1 MKNNKKL
8 FISIEAIMAVMVIA
22 MAFIMLKENSKKD
35 LHKISVI
42 VPNSNDNQWTA
53 FKYGLKMAAEDQDTE
68 IFFVST
74 GNISSAEE
82 ETNIIKREIENGTDA
97 LIIKPV
103 PDNKIEN
110 ILKKIENKIPVM
122 LIGTTASKNKP
133 ESMLPVTE
141 PDNYLMGKSLAEE
154 LLKDYN
160 GNITGKTLGIITE
173 TSVQE
178 DIINRINGF
187 QDVLKDKDAKIS
199 WTISGSFKEPEE
211 NTLDKQPTVDI
222 VIALDDQ
229 SLVTA
234 SGYSAA
240 NNLHGALVY
249 GIGHS
254 TEAIYYL
261 DTGIIRC
268 LVVPDEFSTG
278 YKSLTETAESLKY
291 YFRKMKDITVSYTI
305 IRRDELF
312 SQKNQEIIFT
322 MSQ

>member
-1 MKNNKKL
+1 MKKL
-8 FISIEAIMAVMVIA
+8 FYSQKLAPYVFVLPFALTVVI
-22 MAFIMLKENSKKD
+22 FWLFPI
-35 LHKISVI
+35 
-42 VPNSNDNQWTA
+42 
-53 FKYGLKMAAEDQDTE
+53 
-68 IFFVST
+68 
-74 GNISSAEE
+74 GN
-82 ETNIIKREIENGTDA
+82 G
-97 LIIKPV
+97 V
-103 PDNKIEN
+103 
-110 ILKKIENKIPVM
+110 
-122 LIGTTASKNKP
+122 
-133 ESMLPVTE
+133 
-141 PDNYLMGKSLAEE
+141 
-154 LLKDYN
+154 LL
-160 GNITGKTLGIITE
+160 
-173 TSVQE
+173 S
-178 DIINRINGF
+178 F

-211 NTLDKQPTVDI
+211 NTLDKQPKVDI

>member
-1 MKNNKKL
+1 
-8 FISIEAIMAVMVIA
+8 
-22 MAFIMLKENSKKD
+22 
-35 LHKISVI
+35 
-42 VPNSNDNQWTA
+42 
-53 FKYGLKMAAEDQDTE
+53 
-68 IFFVST
+68 
-74 GNISSAEE
+74 
-82 ETNIIKREIENGTDA
+82 
-97 LIIKPV
+97 
-103 PDNKIEN
+103 
-110 ILKKIENKIPVM
+110 M
-122 LIGTTASKNKP
+122 LIGTTASEDKE
-133 ESMLPVTE
+133 ESILPVTE

-160 GNITGKTLGIITE
+160 GNLNGKTLGIITE
-173 TSVQE
+173 TSSQE
-178 DIINRINGF
+178 SIINRKNGF
-187 QDVLKDKDAKIS
+187 QDVLKDKNAQITWS
-199 WTISGSFKEPEE
+199 VSGSFTEPGESS
-211 NTLDKQPTVDI
+211 LDKQPRVDI

-234 SGYSAA
+234 SEYSAA

-268 LVVPDEFSTG
+268 LVIPDEFNTG

-291 YFRKMKDITVSYTI
+291 YFRQMNDITVSHTI

>member
-1 MKNNKKL
+1 
-8 FISIEAIMAVMVIA
+8 
-22 MAFIMLKENSKKD
+22 
-35 LHKISVI
+35 
-42 VPNSNDNQWTA
+42 
-53 FKYGLKMAAEDQDTE
+53 MAAEDQDTE

-110 ILKKIENKIPVM
+110 ILKKIDNKIPVM

-211 NTLDKQPTVDI
+211 NTLDKQPKVDI